1 LLSFA
6 APAWLLGLLLVPV
19 IRWLHRGGPQLRRVP
34 VASLAPWRKAAVAGP
49 AAGTRR
55 PPDPAWRRR
64 ALAVALLA
72 VALAGP
78 RLVAPVERIT
88 LWVDDSLSMLTQE
101 SGGSRLETGLAE
113 VAAELAAQRR
123 IDVEVRTLG
132 NPWQA
137 FDGLEAETVEAV
149 LSDAGQREPAAP
161 PAGLLRVDRQ
171 HWLLTD
177 GADPALADAAADARF
192 SRLFRVGEGTRN
204 VGVVRL
210 AARRSL
216 GERDRLD
223 LELQVRNGGNVT
235 EQRVAVLATDS
246 GEVTRAS
253 LTLEAG
259 GTATLSARAPMPL
272 KVQARLE
279 PGDALADDDV
289 LVLDAG
295 ALATRRV
302 AVDAACPKVLVAAF
316 RTHPALA
323 VAASGADA
331 ELAVDCGG
339 AAVATALPRI
349 RFLRDRASTAVDGL
363 VTWSSSVGARQ
374 RRNLDAS
381 PLRTRGGL
389 APTGDGDEVLLAAG
403 STPLIVQR
411 RTAGAAVIE
420 TALDTESDTLD
431 PPQTPLLVAFLVD
444 RVLSAALLDPVAVAA
459 REEGS
464 VQVVPLDDV
473 TGVAAASPSAPRQ
486 SRDRTWPLLVL
497 AVLVLLWELAALWG
511 RWRRE
516 RLEAT
521 AWPG

>member
-1 LLSFA
+1 MLSFA
-6 APAWLLGLLLVPV
+6 TPAWLLGLLLVPV

-34 VASLAPWRKAAVAGP
+34 VASLAPWRTAAVTGP
-49 AAGTRR
+49 SAGTRR

-64 ALAVALLA
+64 ALAASLLA

-88 LWVDDSLSMLTQE
+88 LWADDSLSMLTQE

-123 IDVEVRTLG
+123 VDVEVRALG

-137 FDGLEAETVEAV
+137 FDGLEAATVTAV
-149 LSDAGQREPAAP
+149 LAAAGQREPVAP
-161 PAGLLRVDRQ
+161 PAGLLRADRQ

-177 GADPALADAAADARF
+177 GADPGLAAAATDARF
-192 SRLFRVGEGTRN
+192 SRVFHVGAASRN
-204 VGVVRL
+204 VGLVRL

-223 LELQVRNGGNVT
+223 LELQVENGGNA
-235 EQRVAVLATDS
+235 EEERVVVLSTDA
-246 GEVTRAS
+246 GEVMRAS
-253 LTLEAG
+253 VKIEAG
-259 GTATLSARAPMPL
+259 GTATLSAQAPMSSA
-272 KVQARLE
+272 VQARLE
-279 PGDALADDDV
+279 PGDALAADDA
-289 LVLDAG
+289 LALDAG
-295 ALATRRV
+295 AIAARRV
-302 AVDAACPKVLVAAF
+302 AIDAACPAALVAALQA
-316 RTHPALA
+316 HPALIV
-323 VAASGADA
+323 VANGAAAD
-331 ELAVDCGG
+331 LAVDCGG
-339 AAVATALPRI
+339 AAVATAIPRI

-363 VTWSSSVGARQ
+363 VTWSSGVGVGQ
-374 RRNLDAS
+374 RRNLDAA
-381 PLRTRGGL
+381 PLRARGQL
-389 APTGDGDEVLLAAG
+389 APPGDGDEVLLAAG

-411 RTAGAAVIE
+411 RSARAAVIE

-459 REEGS
+459 REERS

-473 TGVAAASPSAPRQ
+473 TGVAAALPSAPRQ
-486 SRDRTWPLLVL
+486 SRDRTWPLLAL